1 LKEAYAVRRTVP
13 PSAEIEA
20 RIDQLLAVGVG
31 ENPRES
37 LSELARLGARLII
50 QRAVEDEFDAW
61 LGRARYERRP
71 DYQRGLRNYQGALR
85 NGFRSRTVQTAEG
98 ELQVEI
104 PQVREA
110 AEPFVSKLFP
120 RGTKLLRTEPLRA
133 MVIGAF
139 VRGLS
144 MRDVESLCEKAG
156 LGKLSKSTASR
167 ICQELRERFEAF
179 KRRDLYDIHLAAL
192 FLDAVFL
199 SVRPDGPKEGV
210 LLAWGFTEEGERVLL
225 SVMLGMRE
233 SHEDWLAL
241 GRDLIARGL
250 GAPLLIVA
258 DGAPGLIKAVE
269 QCWPASDRQ
278 HCCVHRLRNLL
289 AKLPERERERVRAAY
304 WQALDDATDEH
315 DSKQRLGA
323 LVDELDG
330 GGYSA
335 AAKCLAD
342 DLDALVVHLRY
353 PTRHRRRWRSTNLLE
368 RSLAELKRRTKVI
381 GRFPGEESCLTLVWA
396 VLDLLITH
404 EANGIR
410 FTELDRQR
418 LNRVRY
424 HEPDHAIAEEVTA
437 A

>member
-1 LKEAYAVRRTVP
+1 VRRTVP
-13 PSAEIEA
+13 PSAEIEEQ
-20 RIDQLLAVGVG
+20 IDRLLAVGVG

-71 DYQRGLRNYQGALR
+71 DYQRGLRN
-85 NGFRSRTVQTAEG
+85 GFRPRTVQTLEG
-98 ELQVEI
+98 ELSVEI
-104 PQVREA
+104 PQVRET
-110 AEPFVSKLFP
+110 AEPFVSRLFP
-120 RGTKLLRTEPLRA
+120 CSTKVLRTEPLRA

-144 MRDVESLCEKAG
+144 MRDIESLCEQAG
-156 LGKLSKSTASR
+156 LGKLSKATASR
-167 ICQELRERFEAF
+167 ICSELRDRFEHF
-179 KRRDLYDIHLAAL
+179 KRRDLYEVQLAAL

-199 SVRPDGPKEGV
+199 SVRPNGPTEGV
-210 LLAWGFTEEGERVLL
+210 LVAWGFSEDGERVLL

-233 SHEDWLAL
+233 SHEDWLEL

-258 DGAPGLIKAVE
+258 DGAPGLIKAIE

-278 HCCVHRLRNLL
+278 HCAVHRVRNLL

-304 WQALDDATDEH
+304 WQALDDATGERDA
-315 DSKQRLGA
+315 KQRLGA
-323 LVDELDG
+323 LVDELDKA
-330 GGYSA
+330 GYTA

-368 RSLAELKRRTKVI
+368 RSLAEVKRRTKVI
-381 GRFPGEESCLTLVWA
+381 GRFPGETSCLTLVWA
-396 VLDLLITH
+396 VLDLYITH
-404 EANGIR
+404 AKNGVR
-410 FTELDRQR
+410 FNQLDRQR
-418 LNRVRY
+418 LKRIRY
-424 HEPDHAIAEEVTA
+424 QGSDEAAPEEVTA

>member
-1 LKEAYAVRRTVP
+1 VRRTVP
-13 PSAEIEA
+13 PSAEIEEQ
-20 RIDQLLAVGVG
+20 IDRLLAVGVG

-71 DYQRGLRNYQGALR
+71 EHQRGLRHYGDGLR
-85 NGFRSRTVQTAEG
+85 NGFRPRRVQTLEG
-98 ELQVEI
+98 ELEVEI

-120 RGTKLLRTEPLRA
+120 CSTKVLRTEPLRA

-144 MRDVESLCEKAG
+144 MRDIESLCEKAG
-156 LGKLSKSTASR
+156 LGKLSKSTAAR
-167 ICQELRERFEAF
+167 LCTELRERFEQF
-179 KRRDLYDIHLAAL
+179 KRRDLYDIQVAAL

-199 SVRPDGPKEGV
+199 PVRPDGPKEGV
-210 LLAWGFTEEGERVLL
+210 LVAWGFTEQGERVLL
-225 SVMLGMRE
+225 AVMLGMRE

-278 HCCVHRLRNLL
+278 HCAVHRVRNLL
-289 AKLPERERERVRAAY
+289 AKLPERERERVRGAY
-304 WQALDDATDEH
+304 WQALDDATDERNG
-315 DSKQRLGA
+315 KQRLRA
-323 LVDELDG
+323 LVDELDRA
-330 GGYSA
+330 GYTA

-368 RSLAELKRRTKVI
+368 RSLAEVKRRTKVI
-381 GRFPGEESCLTLVWA
+381 GRFPGETSCLTLVWA
-396 VLDLLITH
+396 VLDLYITH
-404 EANGIR
+404 AKNGVR
-410 FTELDRQR
+410 FNQLERQR
-418 LNRVRY
+418 LHRIR
-424 HEPDHAIAEEVTA
+424 HAGSQPTTNEEVTA

>member
-1 LKEAYAVRRTVP
+1 VRRTVP

-20 RIDQLLAVGVG
+20 QIDQLLAVGVG

-71 DYQRGLRNYQGALR
+71 AHQRGLRNYDSALR
-85 NGFRSRTVQTAEG
+85 NGFRARTVQTLEG
-98 ELQVEI
+98 ELEVEI

-120 RGTKLLRTEPLRA
+120 CSTKVLRTEPLRA

-144 MRDVESLCEKAG
+144 MRDIESLCEKAG
-156 LGKLSKSTASR
+156 LGKLSKTTASR
-167 ICQELRERFEAF
+167 ICTELRERFEQF
-179 KRRDLYDIHLAAL
+179 KRRDLYDVQVAAL

-199 SVRPDGPKEGV
+199 SVRPNGPKEGV
-210 LLAWGFTEEGERVLL
+210 LVAWGFTEQGERVLL
-225 SVMLGMRE
+225 QVMLGMRE

-278 HCCVHRLRNLL
+278 HCAVHRLRNLL
-289 AKLPERERERVRAAY
+289 AKLPDRERERVRLAY
-304 WQALDDATDEH
+304 WQALDDATDER
-315 DSKQRLGA
+315 DGNQSLRA
-323 LVDELDG
+323 LVDELDAA
-330 GGYSA
+330 GYTT

-368 RSLAELKRRTKVI
+368 RSLAEVKRRTKVI
-381 GRFPGEESCLTLVWA
+381 GRFPGETSCLTLVWA
-396 VLDLLITH
+396 VLDLYITH
-404 EANGIR
+404 AKNGVRFSEFERQQLRRIR
-410 FTELDRQR
+410 
-418 LNRVRY
+418 
-424 HEPDHAIAEEVTA
+424 HAGSQPTTDEEVSA

>member
-1 LKEAYAVRRTVP
+1 VRRTVP
-13 PSAEIEA
+13 PSAEIEEQ
-20 RIDQLLAVGVG
+20 IDRLLAVGVG
-31 ENPRES
+31 DDPRES

-71 DYQRGLRNYQGALR
+71 AHQRGLRNYGSGLR
-85 NGFRSRTVQTAEG
+85 NGFRSRTVQTLEG
-98 ELQVEI
+98 ELGVEI

-120 RGTKLLRTEPLRA
+120 CSTKVLRTEPLRA

-144 MRDVESLCEKAG
+144 MRDIESLCEKAG
-156 LGKLSKSTASR
+156 LGKLSKTTASR
-167 ICQELRERFEAF
+167 ICTELRERFEQF
-179 KRRDLYDIHLAAL
+179 KRRDLYEIQLAAL

-199 SVRPDGPKEGV
+199 SVRPNGPKEGV
-210 LLAWGFTEEGERVLL
+210 LVAWGFTEQGERVLL
-225 SVMLGMRE
+225 QVMLGMRE
-233 SHEDWLAL
+233 SHEDWLEL

-250 GAPLLIVA
+250 GAPLLVVA

-278 HCCVHRLRNLL
+278 HCAVHRVRNLL
-289 AKLPERERERVRAAY
+289 AKLPERERERVRQTY
-304 WQALDDATDEH
+304 WRALDDAADER
-315 DSKQRLGA
+315 DGTQRLAA

-330 GGYSA
+330 AGYTA

-368 RSLAELKRRTKVI
+368 RSLAEVKRRTKVI
-381 GRFPGEESCLTLVWA
+381 GRFPGETSCLTLVWA
-396 VLDLLITH
+396 VLDLYITH
-404 EANGIR
+404 AKNGVR
-410 FTELDRQR
+410 FSQLERQR
-418 LNRVRY
+418 LSRMRY
-424 HEPDHAIAEEVTA
+424 AGSEPTTDQEVSA

>member
-1 LKEAYAVRRTVP
+1 VRRTVP
-13 PSAEIEA
+13 PSAEIEEQ
-20 RIDQLLAVGVG
+20 IDRLLAVGVG

-37 LSELARLGARLII
+37 LSELAKLGARLII

-71 DYQRGLRNYQGALR
+71 DYQRGLRN
-85 NGFRSRTVQTAEG
+85 GFRPRRVQTLEG

-104 PQVREA
+104 PQIREA

-120 RGTKLLRTEPLRA
+120 CSTKVLRTEPLRA

-144 MRDVESLCEKAG
+144 MRDIESLCEQAG
-156 LGKLSKSTASR
+156 LGKLSKTTASR
-167 ICQELRERFEAF
+167 ICQELRERFEQF
-179 KRRDLYDIHLAAL
+179 KRRDLYDVDLAAL

-199 SVRPDGPKEGV
+199 SVRPTGPKEGV
-210 LLAWGFTEEGERVLL
+210 LVAWGFTEQGERVLL

-241 GRDLIARGL
+241 GRDLITRGL
-250 GAPLLIVA
+250 GAPLLVVA
-258 DGAPGLIKAVE
+258 DGAPGLIKAIE

-278 HCCVHRLRNLL
+278 HCAVHRLRNLL
-289 AKLPERERERVRAAY
+289 AKLPERERERVRQAY
-304 WQALDDATDEH
+304 WQALDDATSERDG
-315 DSKQRLGA
+315 KQRLQA

-330 GGYSA
+330 AGYTA

-368 RSLAELKRRTKVI
+368 RSLAEVKRRTKVI
-381 GRFPGEESCLTLVWA
+381 GRFPGETSCLTLVWA
-396 VLDLLITH
+396 VLDLYITH
-404 EANGIR
+404 AKNGVR
-410 FTELDRQR
+410 FSHLERQR
-418 LNRVRY
+418 LKRIRY
-424 HEPDHAIAEEVTA
+424 QGSEQTTPEEVSA

>member
-1 LKEAYAVRRTVP
+1 VRRTVP
-13 PSAEIEA
+13 PSAEIEEQ
-20 RIDQLLAVGVG
+20 IDQLLAVGVG

-37 LSELARLGARLII
+37 LSELAKLGARLII

-71 DYQRGLRNYQGALR
+71 DYQRGLRNYDSGLR
-85 NGFRSRTVQTAEG
+85 NGFRPRKLQTAEG
-98 ELQVEI
+98 ELEVEI
-104 PQVREA
+104 PQIREA

-120 RGTKLLRTEPLRA
+120 CSTKVLRTEPLRA

-144 MRDVESLCEKAG
+144 MRDIESLCEKAG

-167 ICQELRERFEAF
+167 ICEELRERFEAF
-179 KRRDLYDIHLAAL
+179 KRRDLYEVQLAAL

-199 SVRPDGPKEGV
+199 PVRPNGPKEGV
-210 LLAWGFTEEGERVLL
+210 LVAWGFTEEGERVLL

-258 DGAPGLIKAVE
+258 DGAPGLIKAVG

-278 HCCVHRLRNLL
+278 HCAVHRVRNLI
-289 AKLPERERERVRAAY
+289 AKLPERERERVRLAY
-304 WQALDDATDEH
+304 WQALDDATSERDG
-315 DSKQRLGA
+315 KQRLQA
-323 LVDELDG
+323 LVDELDQA
-330 GGYSA
+330 GYTA

-353 PTRHRRRWRSTNLLE
+353 PATHRRRWRSTNLLE
-368 RSLAELKRRTKVI
+368 RSLAEVKRRTKVI
-381 GRFPGEESCLTLVWA
+381 GRFPGETSCLTLVWA
-396 VLDLLITH
+396 VLDLYITH
-404 EANGIR
+404 AKNGVR
-410 FTELDRQR
+410 FSQLERQR
-418 LNRVRY
+418 LRRIRY
-424 HEPDHAIAEEVTA
+424 QGSDQTTAEEVNA

>member
-1 LKEAYAVRRTVP
+1 VRRTVP
-13 PSAEIEA
+13 PSAEIEEQ
-20 RIDQLLAVGVG
+20 IDRLLAVGVG

-71 DYQRGLRNYQGALR
+71 EYQRGLRNYGSGLR
-85 NGFRSRTVQTAEG
+85 NGFRPRRVQTLEG
-98 ELQVEI
+98 ELEVEI

-120 RGTKLLRTEPLRA
+120 CSTKVLRTEPLRA

-144 MRDVESLCEKAG
+144 MRDIESLCEKAG

-167 ICQELRERFEAF
+167 ICTELRERFEQF
-179 KRRDLYDIHLAAL
+179 KRRDLYDVQVAAL

-199 SVRPDGPKEGV
+199 AVRPEGPREGV
-210 LLAWGFTEEGERVLL
+210 LVAWGFTEQGERVLL
-225 SVMLGMRE
+225 QVMLGMRE

-258 DGAPGLIKAVE
+258 DGAPGLIKASE

-278 HCCVHRLRNLL
+278 HCAVHRVRNLL
-289 AKLPERERERVRAAY
+289 AKLPERERERVRQAY
-304 WQALDDATDEH
+304 WQALDDAVDEP
-315 DSKQRLGA
+315 DGKQRLQA
-323 LVDELDG
+323 LVAELDKA
-330 GGYSA
+330 GYTA

-368 RSLAELKRRTKVI
+368 RSLAEVKRRSKVI
-381 GRFPGEESCLTLVWA
+381 GRFPGETSCLTLVWA
-396 VLDLLITH
+396 VLDLYITH
-404 EANGIR
+404 AKNGVRFSQLERHHLRRMRYAGSEEMTDEEAS
-410 FTELDRQR
+410 
-418 LNRVRY
+418 
-424 HEPDHAIAEEVTA
+424 A